1 MDGRRAGADVR
12 VFVVDDQPHF
22 LAVAQEVIE
31 ATSGFRAVGC
41 ACSGEAA
48 LNWLRVCTADLVIMD
63 VRMPGADGVLTARKV
78 ASLEHRPIV
87 VLCSSAHR
95 PDIAADPRAHGA
107 DAFSCK
113 EHFGSG
119 LLREVWARYG
129 ASRHNG
135 ASTRP

>member
-1 MDGRRAGADVR
+1 MEAQTR
-12 VFVVDDQPHF
+12 VPRPG
-22 LAVAQEVIE
+22 LEVIV
-31 ATSGFRAVGC
+31 SY
-41 ACSGEAA
+41 
-48 LNWLRVCTADLVIMD
+48 
-63 VRMPGADGVLTARKV
+63 
-78 ASLEHRPIV
+78 
-87 VLCSSAHR
+87 
-95 PDIAADPRAHGA
+95 IAADPRAHGA

>member
-1 MDGRRAGADVR
+1 MDGRRAGNDVR

-31 ATSGFRAVGC
+31 ATSGFQAVGY
-41 ACSGEAA
+41 ARSGEAA
-48 LNWLRVCTADLVIMD
+48 LDWLQAHTANLVIMD
-63 VRMPGADGVLTARKV
+63 VRMPGADGVLTAREV
-78 ASLEHRPIV
+78 ARLEHPPIV
-87 VLCSSAHR
+87 ALCSSARR
-95 PDIAADPRAHGA
+95 PDIAADPRVHGA
-107 DAFSCK
+107 HAFSCK

-129 ASRHNG
+129 ATRHNG